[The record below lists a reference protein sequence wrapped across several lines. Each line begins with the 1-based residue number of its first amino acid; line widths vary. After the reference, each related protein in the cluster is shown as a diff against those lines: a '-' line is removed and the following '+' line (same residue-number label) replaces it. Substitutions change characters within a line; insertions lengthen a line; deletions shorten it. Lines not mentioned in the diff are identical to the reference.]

1 MEQWKLKL
9 NNIDMAQKEQ
19 KYEEVFAELE
29 ALVASIEKPDKALAD
44 VEKDVKKALEKI
56 AWCKEY
62 LRADKERIDKML
74 E

>member
-1 MEQWKLKL
+1 
-9 NNIDMAQKEQ
+9 MAKNEK

-44 VEKDVKKALEKI
+44 VGKEVKTALEKI
-56 AWCKEY
+56 AWCREY

-74 E
+74 EQ